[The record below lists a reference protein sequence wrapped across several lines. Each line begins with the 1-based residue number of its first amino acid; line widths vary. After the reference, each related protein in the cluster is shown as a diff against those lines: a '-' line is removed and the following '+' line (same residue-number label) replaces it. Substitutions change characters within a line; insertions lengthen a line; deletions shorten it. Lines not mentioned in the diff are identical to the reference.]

1 MSKSIEKF
9 PKELVSPIAQLHS
22 LVEKNS
28 KLHIKELFTAE
39 QDRFQNYSVKFD
51 QLVFDYSKHRITK
64 SVL

>member
-51 QLVFDYSKHRITK
+51 QLVFD
-64 SVL
+64 